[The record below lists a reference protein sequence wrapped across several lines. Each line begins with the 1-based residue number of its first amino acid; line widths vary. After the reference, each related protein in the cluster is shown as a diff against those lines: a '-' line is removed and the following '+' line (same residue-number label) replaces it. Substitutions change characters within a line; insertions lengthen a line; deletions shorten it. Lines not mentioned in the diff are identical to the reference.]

1 MNTIIKDDINQL
13 AFTLNE
19 SGSAT
24 NWILQ
29 LKYKETGSEVLYL
42 LDQDQD
48 QTLNPLRYN
57 QFDIIDPLDLDLE
70 VGQWDYYV
78 WATGLTAG
86 DPDVL
91 SLTMSFG
98 IVEIGRLNVEN

>member
-1 MNTIIKDDINQL
+1 MIRIIKEEINAL
-13 AFTLNE
+13 PFTLNE

-29 LKYKETGSEVLYL
+29 LKYKETGEQVLYL
-42 LDQDQD
+42 LESDLDQS
-48 QTLNPLRYN
+48 LNPERYN
-57 QFDIIDPLDLDLE
+57 QFNVNDPLDLDLE

-98 IVEIGRLNVEN
+98 VVEIGRLNVEK